1 MKFICPIILI
11 LLLIQSVKGQ
21 ELYGKFLDHEQGL
34 LSKECYDINYDE
46 KGYLIVG
53 TQYGPM
59 KFDGEK
65 FIPICINLPAERR
78 VMYDFEKAPDGRV
91 YLLNS
96 INELF
101 RLQNDS
107 AIWIKPEN
115 QSQFKS
121 PYSRFTKLY
130 FRPGGIY
137 IGSYNNYLKYSFKT
151 NKIESY
157 YASQKNNYI
166 ITYNSRDEFP
176 FKKYFNPIILQ
187 HNKAWVKFP
196 ETNREFEVNRPIE
209 SRENLIKIG
218 KTTYLLMQMQLFRM
232 IENQV
237 TKLDFTNIYFA
248 EYFHNRIWLCTLDGL
263 FELDVHGNLVHHHFK
278 GQIVG
283 GVAPLKSGGIAVSFN
298 QKGVFI
304 SSDINN
310 RVYYDFTAT
319 TAKKIHQL
327 DLIGNLKGEVYQYQE
342 NKLSRVAHTAVE
354 YKDIKRSYRNGIFD
368 VFPHKRLLFSCSG
381 YGIVTFSQDFKKIDE
396 IIDQKNSIF
405 SFFTFKDHYY
415 LVTRTAI
422 MKTTWRDLTR
432 YTYPYN
438 YSSKAVIGHYRCSAW
453 LNDSILLVGTN
464 DKLYKYH
471 LHSDKLSTVDLP
483 VKNTAIT
490 SLHVTGKDQLIVC
503 TRYKGIYFTQGKKVL
518 KKISSPC
525 ISIFKVLL
533 FRNWLVAQGNDG
545 IYIKNLTKSDNSGWI
560 KFFSGETTSMFILQ
574 KKLLISYNNDL
585 IIKKLSGSSAIHKPR
600 ILLNKCELGSIKT
613 ERFPTLIPA
622 NTPISVDID
631 ILQFDVN
638 RLDLYYKLKGENTIT
653 QLVEGTKINFDALKS
668 GKYQLQVYPVI
679 DKQIQFNNS
688 KTFRFTIEKTFW
700 ESTIFYI
707 GSAILLLLMI
717 FSVFITLK
725 LRRKKRLA
733 ERAEL
738 ESKLNEYKL
747 LAVKA
752 QVNPHF
758 LSNGLSAIQA
768 LILKEDNE
776 LAAQY
781 LAKFSFLMRKILYYS
796 ETQFISLKQELE
808 LADAYL
814 ELELLR
820 FRNRFVVRREI
831 SLSESQ
837 SNEFLFPSLL
847 LQPILENAIWHGL
860 KFREERPELR
870 IVIYLNENRELVVKI
885 SDNGHGFKSSNQN
898 EAHLSKGNKLI
909 NERIETLNQQFQ
921 KTAASMEITSSSSG
935 TTVTFI
941 FSSQIYLSVK
951 P

>member
-1 MKFICPIILI
+1 MKLIYSI
-11 LLLIQSVKGQ
+11 LLLFFLVESAKGQ

-59 KFDGEK
+59 KYDGEK
-65 FIPICINLPAERR
+65 FIPICTNLPAEKR

-115 QSQFKS
+115 QSQFKN
-121 PYSRFTKLY
+121 PFYRFIKLY
-130 FRPGGIY
+130 FKPGGLY
-137 IGSYNNYLKYSFKT
+137 IGDYDKCFRYSFKT

-157 YASQKNNYI
+157 YTPQKNNYI
-166 ITYNSRDEFP
+166 ITYNSREEFP
-176 FKKYFNPIILQ
+176 FKKYFSPIVPQ
-187 HNKAWVKFP
+187 HNKAWARFP
-196 ETNREFEVNRPIE
+196 ESNQEFEIRRQQD
-209 SRENLIKIG
+209 SREDLIKIG
-218 KTTYLLMQMQLFRM
+218 KTTYLLMQMQLFR
-232 IENQV
+232 ITENQV
-237 TKLDFTNIYFA
+237 TKLDFSNIYFI

-263 FELDVHGNLVHHHFK
+263 FELDIHGNLVHHHFK

-283 GVAPLKSGGIAVSFN
+283 GAAPLKSGGIAVSFN

-327 DLIGNLKGEVYQYQE
+327 DLIGNLKGEIYRYQD
-342 NKLSRVAHTAVE
+342 NKLSRVAHTAAD
-354 YKDIKRSYRNGIFD
+354 YKDYKRSYRNGIFD
-368 VFPHKRLLFSCSG
+368 VFPHKQLLFSCSG
-381 YGIVTFSQDFKKIDE
+381 YGIVTFSQDFKKVNE
-396 IIDQKNSIF
+396 IIDEKNSIF
-405 SFFTFKDHYY
+405 GFFAFKDHYY
-415 LVTRTAI
+415 FITRTAI
-422 MKTTWRDLTR
+422 MKTTWRDLNR

-438 YSSKAVIGHYRCSAW
+438 YSSKAIIGHYRCSAW

-471 LHSDKLSTVDLP
+471 LNSDKLSTVDLP
-483 VKNTAIT
+483 IKNTAIT

-503 TRYKGIYFTQGKKVL
+503 TRYKGIYFMQGKKVL
-518 KKISSPC
+518 KKIYSPC

-533 FRNWLVAQGNDG
+533 FRNRLIAQGNDG
-545 IYIKNLTKSDNSGWI
+545 VYIKNLNKSENSGWI
-560 KFFSGETTSMFILQ
+560 KLFSGETTSMFILQ
-574 KKLLISYNNDL
+574 KKLLISYNNNL

-600 ILLNKCELGSIKT
+600 IHLNKCELGAIEMKQ
-613 ERFPTLIPA
+613 FPAVIPA
-622 NTPISVDID
+622 NTPISLDID
-631 ILQFDVN
+631 ILQFDAN
-638 RLDLYYKLKGENTIT
+638 RLDLYYKLTGENTVT

-668 GKYQLQVYPVI
+668 GKYQLKVYPVI

-688 KTFRFTIEKTFW
+688 KTFHFTIEKTFW
-700 ESTIFYI
+700 ESTIFYL

-717 FSVFITLK
+717 FSVYTTLK
-725 LRRKKRLA
+725 LRRKKRSV
-733 ERAEL
+733 ERSEL
-738 ESKLNEYKL
+738 ESKMNEYKL

-758 LSNGLSAIQA
+758 LSNGLAAIQA

-781 LAKFSFLMRKILYYS
+781 LAKFSYLMRKILLYS
-796 ETQFISLKQELE
+796 EQQFISIGDELQ
-808 LADAYL
+808 LVDAYL

-820 FRNRFVVRREI
+820 FRHKFSVQKNIHLKNDELVNFVI
-831 SLSESQ
+831 
-837 SNEFLFPSLL
+837 PSLL

-860 KFREERPELR
+860 KDQENNPA
-870 IVIYLNENRELVVKI
+870 LNILFEINEKNELVI
-885 SDNGHGFKSSNQN
+885 EIGDNGHGFREK
-898 EAHLSKGNKLI
+898 EGGEKHFSKGNQLI
-909 NERIETLNQQFQ
+909 HERINTLNKQFE
-921 KTAASMEITSSSSG
+921 TPIASLEILSSENG
-935 TTVTFI
+935 TIVRFL
-941 FSSQIYLSVK
+941 FSPKLYNIQA
-951 P
+951 